1 MLVPVSVN
9 LGASLGLG
17 SFLIQNLTRSVAR
30 PRCCPPRAWT
40 RGCAPDYRFLMVDT
54 SWDRPGVDP
63 ESFFDAPEE
72 QVASR
77 EQSPTTSSKI
87 QSSEWENSELGKVMQ
102 SLSERPALVGRVR
115 LLIACFDLGVL
126 KRLSTLPV
134 ICASATACRV
144 HRPRGC
150 QPLAVKGAVTPMARR
165 SGGSAALRGRA
176 AAACPIQ
183 VKDWQNIT
191 SSSSGAESA
200 GGNQWWGAAS
210 TYAQW

>member
-1 MLVPVSVN
+1 
-9 LGASLGLG
+9 
-17 SFLIQNLTRSVAR
+17 
-30 PRCCPPRAWT
+30 
-40 RGCAPDYRFLMVDT
+40 MVDT

-115 LLIACFDLGVL
+115 LLIACFDLGVF

-134 ICASATACRV
+134 IWRQSDN
-144 HRPRGC
+144 G
-150 QPLAVKGAVTPMARR
+150 MAEFP
-165 SGGSAALRGRA
+165 SPSRA
-176 AAACPIQ
+176 ASPSLAQ
-183 VKDWQNIT
+183 GGQLT
-191 SSSSGAESA
+191 SVRGAESGGEARSPHAEKQPPDARPEPMQSKISSPAVAQRA
-200 GGNQWWGAAS
+200 GISRWKSVVGSSQYICPVVRS
-210 TYAQW
+210 SQQ